1 MVGTVDSH
9 VHIFPNMGGPSGFES
24 VERHMQFAT
33 QIMFHRSE
41 GRRLHDNAPV
51 VGREWHKGED
61 IYQVNLRGGDFGR
74 FLWTADG
81 VDYARYYLPP
91 TARDLDSPP
100 EQIIAQMDYVGVE
113 RGVVQAGHVYGR
125 LNDYLARV
133 AEEYPDRLWALAT
146 VEEWNADDPSQIA
159 EIERAVRDL
168 GLRGLFFDSGL
179 IGKFGRTTLP
189 GDPIFDPFW
198 ETVRRLD
205 IPVFWNITS
214 QGAGVEAWLEQQRS
228 FGSWLTRFPDIKCV
242 YTHGLPLYRFVDDSG
257 GIAIPEEAWAPL
269 EADNVYTEILV
280 PISDGRCV
288 GVPVRRVAAVHPRL
302 LRAHRPG
309 PARLGFRYPERRTPL
324 HIRTVARL
332 PGASLR
338 LHPAGPHE
346 ADHQRKHPVLIRRL
360 TVRRDLCKSPSPRG
374 SGLG

>member
-1 MVGTVDSH
+1 MNRSGRVDSH

-33 QIMFHRSE
+33 QITFHRSE

-51 VGREWHKGED
+51 VGRDWHKGED
-61 IYQVNLRGGDFGR
+61 LNHVNLRGGDYGR

-100 EQIIAQMDYVGVE
+100 EQIIAQMDYIGVD

-133 AEEYPDRLWALAT
+133 AAKYPDRLWALAT
-146 VEEWNADDPSQIA
+146 VEEWRADDPSQIA
-159 EIERAVRDL
+159 EIERAVREL
-168 GLRGLFFDSGL
+168 GLRGLFFDTGL

-214 QGAGVEAWLEQQRS
+214 PEPTVDKWLKHQRS
-228 FGSWLTRFPDIKCV
+228 FGRWLTRYPDVKCV
-242 YTHGLPLYRFVDDSG
+242 YTHGLPLYRFFDDSG
-257 GIAIPEEAWAPL
+257 GINIPDEAWAPL
-269 EADNVYTEILV
+269 DADNVYTEILV
-280 PISDGRCV
+280 PILMGGAWEYPYVESQPFIRAYYERIGPDRLVWGSDLPNV
-288 GVPVRRVAAVHPRL
+288 
-302 LRAHRPG
+302 
-309 PARLGFRYPERRTPL
+309 ERHCTYEQ
-324 HIRTVARL
+324 
-332 PGASLR
+332 SLR
-338 LHPAGPHE
+338 YLERHCDFIPLAHMKRITGE
-346 ADHQRKHPVLIRRL
+346 NTRSLFE
-360 TVRRDLCKSPSPRG
+360 G
-374 SGLG
+374 